1 MARSIIIIGAGAAGL
16 QAGRRLSAAGFRV
29 ILLEA
34 AAEPGGRIFSLTSK
48 GFPATVEGGAEF
60 IHGEL
65 PLSLGLMKE
74 AGIVLQPVKSEMVRR
89 PGAGDPAVAG
99 SLAGSDAD
107 GEEEGVMGPD
117 WGALMQE
124 MAGLTED
131 LPIAEFL
138 AAHFGGER
146 YGQLRESVRRFAEG
160 YDLADMDRA
169 STIALYKEWSGEDGQ
184 EEWRPVGGY
193 RGMIDFLAAECRREG
208 AELYCSTPVS
218 EVWWEKGRIAVTT
231 DRGQVFV
238 ADTIIV
244 SISLGVLAAGG
255 LRFVPVLP
263 ELDRA
268 VKQLGFGSV
277 IKILLEFKRA
287 FWLDEKPEGRT
298 LFVLSDQAV
307 PTWWTQTDEENCLLT
322 GWLAGDRMRRFQQ
335 LDEAARLESCL
346 QSVAAIFSQDLEGVR
361 GELVA
366 SMILDWS
373 EEPFVRG
380 GYSFETVGAA
390 RARTVLGQAFG
401 GTLYF
406 CGEALYEGAAPGTV
420 EAALQSGWDVA
431 EKIIAQS

>member
-1 MARSIIIIGAGAAGL
+1 MGA
-16 QAGRRLSAAGFRV
+16 
-29 ILLEA
+29 
-34 AAEPGGRIFSLTSK
+34 
-48 GFPATVEGGAEF
+48 
-60 IHGEL
+60 
-65 PLSLGLMKE
+65 
-74 AGIVLQPVKSEMVRR
+74 
-89 PGAGDPAVAG
+89 
-99 SLAGSDAD
+99 
-107 GEEEGVMGPD
+107 D
-117 WGALMQE
+117 WGALME
-124 MAGLTED
+124 AMAGLTED

-138 AAHFGGER
+138 ATHFGGER
-146 YGQLRESVRRFAEG
+146 YAQLRQSVRRFAEG

-169 STIALYKEWSGEDGQ
+169 STMALYKEWSGEEGG

-193 RGMIDFLAAECRREG
+193 GRMIDFLAAECRREG

-218 EVWWEKGRIAVTT
+218 EVLWEKGHIAVTT

-244 SISLGVLAAGG
+244 SISLGVLAMGG
-255 LRFVPVLP
+255 LRFVPELP
-263 ELDRA
+263 QLDEA

-287 FWLDEKPEGRT
+287 FWLDGKPEGRT
-298 LFVLSDQAV
+298 LFVLSDQAA
-307 PTWWTQTDEENCLLT
+307 PTWWTQTGEENCLLT

-335 LDEAARLESCL
+335 LDETARLESCL
-346 QSVAAIFSQDLEGVR
+346 QSVAAIFSVDLEGVR
-361 GELVA
+361 GELEA

-380 GYSFETVGAA
+380 GYSFETVEAA
-390 RARTVLGQAFG
+390 RARTILGQAFG

-431 EKIIAQS
+431 ERVIARL